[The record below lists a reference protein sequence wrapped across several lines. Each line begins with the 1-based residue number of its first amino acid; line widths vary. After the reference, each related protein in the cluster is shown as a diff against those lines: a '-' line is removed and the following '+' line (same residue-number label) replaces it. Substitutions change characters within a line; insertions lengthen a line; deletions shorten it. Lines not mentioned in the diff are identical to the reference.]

1 MWKKIFIG
9 VMLLALMVSL
19 TACTSN
25 TSARYYGGTTTINLD
40 HNRKFID
47 ITWKDDNL
55 WVLTKPMTED
65 DIAETYRFEEDCFVE
80 WLIGLILVKLYANDC
95 RVYLWLGNKAV
106 GANGK

>member
-40 HNRKFID
+40 PNTKFVD

-55 WVLTKPMTED
+55 WVLTKPMIEN
-65 DIAETYRFEEDCFVE
+65 DIAETYHFEEDSRY
-80 WLIGLILVKLYANDC
+80 GLWEGTVIIKET
-95 RVYLWLGNKAV
+95 K
-106 GANGK
+106 K